1 MPKRKLRRPL
11 PRTRVLMVDGEVHVV
26 VDRSDRGLTTKRLGA
41 ADAAVVV
48 SALDDV
54 QDDLAARL
62 LGHRRPPR

>member
-1 MPKRKLRRPL
+1 
-11 PRTRVLMVDGEVHVV
+11 MVDGEVHVV
-26 VDRSDRGLTTKRLGA
+26 VDRTFGGLTTKRLGA

-54 QDDLAARL
+54 QYDLAARL